1 MSNMK
6 FETKAI
12 HIGQEPDKA
21 TGAIIVPIYQTST
34 YVQESPGKHK
44 GYEYSRTANP
54 TRLALEKCLA
64 SLEEARF
71 GLAFSSGMAAISVVL
86 NLLKAGDHVISCD
99 DLYGGTYR
107 IFEKVYK
114 DYGLEFSYVDLTF
127 PENLSRALRKNTK
140 MVWVETPTNPLL
152 KIIDLKKVSEFA
164 KKHNLISAVD
174 NTFATPYF
182 QKPLN
187 LGIDIVV
194 HSSTKY
200 LGGHSDLVG
209 GSILTSN
216 QAYYDRMKFCQN
228 AVGGV
233 PGPFDCFLVLRGLKT
248 LSLRMREH
256 EANAIQV
263 ANFLSAHKKV
273 KRVIFPGLK
282 SHPDYKLVQKQM
294 SGFGGIVSFELKSNL
309 AGAKRF
315 LKKLKLF
322 SLAESLGGVESLADH
337 PGIMTH
343 SSIPPALR
351 RKLGISDTLIR
362 LSVGIENKEDLIQD
376 LRRALSFV

>member
-1 MSNMK
+1 LSNMK

>member
-1 MSNMK
+1 MR

-12 HIGQEPDKA
+12 HVGQEPDKT
-21 TGAIIVPIYQTST
+21 TGAVIVPIYQTST

-64 SLEEARF
+64 SLEDAKF

-107 IFEKVYK
+107 IFEKVYR
-114 DYGLEFSYVDLTF
+114 DYGVEFSYIDRTS
-127 PENLSRALRKNTK
+127 PGNLSKALRKNTK

-152 KIIDLKKVSEFA
+152 KIIDLKKVSDFA
-164 KKHNLISAVD
+164 RKHKLISAVD

-209 GSILTSN
+209 GAIVTSN
-216 QAYYDRMKFCQN
+216 QAYYERMKFCQN

-233 PGPFDCFLVLRGLKT
+233 PGPFDCFLITRGLKT

-256 EANAIQV
+256 QANAIEV

-282 SHPDYKLVQKQM
+282 SHPHHNLARRQM
-294 SGFGGIVSFELKSNL
+294 SGYGGIVSFELKGNL
-309 AGAKRF
+309 TGAKRF
-315 LKKLKLF
+315 LQKLRLF

-351 RKLGISDTLIR
+351 KKLGISDTLIR
-362 LSVGIENKEDLIQD
+362 LSVGIENKEDLIED

>member
-1 MSNMK
+1 MK

-12 HIGQEPDKA
+12 HTGQEPDKA
-21 TGAIIVPIYQTST
+21 TGAVIVPIYQTST

-71 GLAFSSGMAAISVVL
+71 GLAFSSGMAAISVVM

-107 IFEKVYK
+107 IFEKVYT
-114 DYGLEFSYVDLTF
+114 DYGLEFTYVDLTF
-127 PENLSRALRKNTK
+127 PANLSRALRKNTK

-152 KIIDLKKVSEFA
+152 KIIDLKKVSGFA

-174 NTFATPYF
+174 NTFATPFF

-209 GSILTSN
+209 GTILTSN
-216 QAYYDRMKFCQN
+216 QTYYDRMKFCQN

-256 EANAIQV
+256 EANAFQV
-263 ANFLSAHKKV
+263 ANFLLAHRKV
-273 KRVIFPGLK
+273 KRVIFPGQK
-282 SHPDYKLVQKQM
+282 SHPDYKLARKQM

-343 SSIPPALR
+343 SSIPSALR
-351 RKLGISDTLIR
+351 KKLGISDTLIR
-362 LSVGIENKEDLIQD
+362 LSVGIENKEDLIED

>member
-1 MSNMK
+1 MK

-12 HIGQEPDKA
+12 HVGQEPDKA
-21 TGAIIVPIYQTST
+21 TGAVIVPIYQTST

-64 SLEEARF
+64 SLEDAKF
-71 GLAFSSGMAAISVVL
+71 GLAFSSGMAAVSVVM

-114 DYGLEFSYVDLTF
+114 DYWLEFSYIDMTS

-152 KIIDLKKVSEFA
+152 KIIDLKKVSDFA
-164 KKHNLISAVD
+164 RRYKLISAVD

-182 QKPLN
+182 QKPLS

-209 GSILTSN
+209 GAILTSN

-228 AVGGV
+228 AVGSV

-256 EANAIQV
+256 EANAIAV
-263 ANFLSAHKKV
+263 ANFLSTHKKV
-273 KRVIFPGLK
+273 KRVIYPGLK
-282 SHPDYKLVQKQM
+282 SHPDYKLARKQM
-294 SGFGGIVSFELKSNL
+294 SGSGGIVSFELKSNL
-309 AGAKRF
+309 SGAKRF
-315 LKKLKLF
+315 LSKLKIF

-337 PGIMTH
+337 PAIMTH
-343 SSIPPALR
+343 SSIPPDLR
-351 RKLGISDTLIR
+351 KKLGLSDTLIR
-362 LSVGIENKEDLIQD
+362 LSVGIENKEDLIED
-376 LRRALSFV
+376 LGRALSFI

>member
-1 MSNMK
+1 MK

>member
-1 MSNMK
+1 MK

-12 HIGQEPDKA
+12 HVGQEPDKA
-21 TGAIIVPIYQTST
+21 TGAVIVPIYQTST
-34 YVQESPGKHK
+34 YAQESPGKHK

-64 SLEEARF
+64 SLEEAKF

-114 DYGLEFSYVDLTF
+114 DYGIEFSYVDLTSTG
-127 PENLSRALRKNTK
+127 NLSRALKKNTK
-140 MVWVETPTNPLL
+140 MVWIETPTNPLL
-152 KIIDLKKVSEFA
+152 KIIDLKKVSDFA
-164 KKHNLISAVD
+164 RKHKLISAVD

-182 QKPLN
+182 QKPIN
-187 LGIDIVV
+187 LGIDIVA

-209 GSILTSN
+209 GAILTSN
-216 QAYYDRMKFCQN
+216 QKYYDRMKFCQN

-233 PGPFDCFLVLRGLKT
+233 PGPFDCFLITRGLKT

-256 EANAIQV
+256 QANAIAV
-263 ANFLSAHKKV
+263 ANFLSSHKKV

-282 SHPDYKLVQKQM
+282 SHPDYKLARKQM
-294 SGFGGIVSFELKSNL
+294 SGSGGIVSFELKSNL
-309 AGAKRF
+309 AGTKRF
-315 LKKLKLF
+315 LSKLKIF

-343 SSIPPALR
+343 SSIPPDLR
-351 RKLGISDTLIR
+351 RKLGISDSLVR
-362 LSVGIENKEDLIQD
+362 LSVGIENREDLIED
-376 LRRALSFV
+376 LRKALDFA